1 MAEPKQ
7 PSGYYHIIHETKL
20 PTAVSLQGTD
30 ESHQPINTAEC
41 AAEADIE
48 AVMPTGQR
56 GKRQSD
62 DPSSADDPSDDIHQ
76 T

>member
-20 PTAVSLQGTD
+20 PTAVSLQ
-30 ESHQPINTAEC
+30 PLKTANL
-41 AAEADIE
+41 AAEADAE
-48 AVMPTGQR
+48 PAMPTGQR

-62 DPSSADDPSDDIHQ
+62 DPSSAGDPSDHIQQ